1 MRISVP
7 PPSFW
12 LCSHVHRQR
21 SAQHGGHRRTNK
33 TVRAPCAA
41 GVTTPTSENFAI
53 RARGDSRQRLALSV
67 MEILQRSL
75 NETGSNPLS
84 ALLLSVEFTLQVCQ
98 ASALRLA
105 PRSKVQP
112 DETQQESNA

>member
-41 GVTTPTSENFAI
+41 RCDDANERGNFAI
-53 RARGDSRQRLALSV
+53 RARGEAGSAVLFYSMGSYNDYLMRQVLFPFLHY
-67 MEILQRSL
+67 
-75 NETGSNPLS
+75 
-84 ALLLSVEFTLQVCQ
+84 C
-98 ASALRLA
+98 
-105 PRSKVQP
+105 
-112 DETQQESNA
+112 